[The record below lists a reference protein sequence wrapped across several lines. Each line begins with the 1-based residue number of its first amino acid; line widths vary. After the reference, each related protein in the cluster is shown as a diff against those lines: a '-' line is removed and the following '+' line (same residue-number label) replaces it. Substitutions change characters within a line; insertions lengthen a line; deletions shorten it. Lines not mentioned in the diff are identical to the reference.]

1 MVVVETLLKS
11 RSLGKRGRVEGEEGV
26 CDGRERSK
34 RSKMWVFGHGSVLSG
49 LTRMVSVVSDALT
62 SLWRTSED
70 DACHVQ
76 EIWDCPDT
84 EYATESS
91 EDTETKYQRM
101 LSTCSIERPGPP
113 TVELSVARPVK
124 PLSRVALKQQ
134 LLDKVSMCS
143 NVGRKNAAFENER
156 DRLTHGVM
164 ASSRGARMLKL
175 VPRHDGA
182 VNTNRDAF
190 KEDSNIGIAYTS
202 HGHEDYVGCDQVQEE
217 VSLVDMPCCV
227 EAKAEEGQRCTPPM
241 VFSESGSPDVCKD
254 GETVCRAMKVVGSL
268 VADLGMADEA
278 SAGTSRMLLF
288 GDDLDNEHSSD
299 LLINGGSPQEVENMY
314 QASTD
319 DFTGFNP
326 ITPFEARC
334 RREAPIV
341 SPLPLMLPHADDADC
356 VVIENHTAELSPED
370 CTNHEENPFGNL
382 EQHIDDAPCSGMV
395 VDNDLQQHLETEE
408 PISSAAAR
416 QGSLKSAKALLKK
429 RMMLKQAEEDAL
441 FIRLREVVVNRHL
454 VEKYDQGHSWARL
467 DARGVELNCNID
479 HALLED
485 EVLTFVRQEKGD
497 DILNGYLCKIE
508 EEWQHISSVRQKYSM
523 CEDTPTRSILKR
535 SLPGHKNSHQALTLR
550 WAVENIH
557 HRYPAMEMDT
567 EDVQALR
574 RPSSTRGLRMLLAS
588 ASPNVVVPSPKNSGM
603 DQETEKTEA
612 KKRATNSRSRS
623 RTVGAP
629 SGRATQ
635 GQRLFQAL
643 QQGSSCA
650 EQQIHAPRTLS
661 MIFDRID
668 DDNECYS
675 NMSNSMTTSDNT
687 TSSNSS
693 SRGGLPV
700 GGRWTAEEVTCLIQG
715 FKECIREDATRK
727 NLWKNILDASRG
739 RGISECRTSMDVK
752 DKWKNLRRTALK
764 NVPCRYVKLDEE
776 TLAWLRSDD
785 ANPHSRRT
793 ST

>member
-1 MVVVETLLKS
+1 MVVVETLLES
-11 RSLGKRGRVEGEEGV
+11 RSLGKRGRLEGEEGV
-26 CDGRERSK
+26 CDGRDRSK
-34 RSKMWVFGHGSVLSG
+34 RSKIWAFGNGSVLSG
-49 LTRMVSVVSDALT
+49 LTKMVSVVSDALT

-70 DACHVQ
+70 DACDVQ
-76 EIWDCPDT
+76 EMWDCPDT
-84 EYATESS
+84 EYVKESS

-134 LLDKVSMCS
+134 LLDKVSMGS
-143 NVGRKNAAFENER
+143 SVGRKNVTFEKER
-156 DRLTHGVM
+156 NRLTHGGL
-164 ASSRGARMLKL
+164 ASSRGARMLTL
-175 VPRHDGA
+175 VPKHDGVVDA
-182 VNTNRDAF
+182 SRDAF
-190 KEDSNIGIAYTS
+190 KEDSKIDRAYTS
-202 HGHEDYVGCDQVQEE
+202 HENKDYVGCDQVQEE

-227 EAKAEEGQRCTPPM
+227 EAEQGQRCSSP
-241 VFSESGSPDVCKD
+241 VVLFSESGSPGGCKD
-254 GETVCRAMKVVGSL
+254 GETVCRAMNVVGSL
-268 VADLGMADEA
+268 VAELGMEDEV

-288 GDDLDNEHSSD
+288 GDDLGNEHSSE
-299 LLINGGSPQEVENMY
+299 LLVNGESPQVVENIY

-319 DFTGFNP
+319 DFTGFNA

-334 RREAPIV
+334 SREVPIF
-341 SPLPLMLPHADDADC
+341 SPLPLMLPRADEADC

-370 CTNHEENPFGNL
+370 CTNHEESPFGNL

-395 VDNDLQQHLETEE
+395 VEDDLQHHLETEE

-467 DARGVELNCNID
+467 DARGVELNCSID

-485 EVLTFVRQEKGD
+485 EVLNFVRQEKGD

-535 SLPGHKNSHQALTLR
+535 SLPGHKNPHHTLTLR

-557 HRYPAMEMDT
+557 HRYPAMEVDT
-567 EDVQALR
+567 EDHQALR

-588 ASPNVVVPSPKNSGM
+588 ASPNVVVPSPKNSSM

-623 RTVGAP
+623 RTLGAP
-629 SGRATQ
+629 SGRASQ

-643 QQGSSCA
+643 QQGSCCA

-727 NLWKNILDASRG
+727 NLWKNILDAYRG
-739 RGISECRTSMDVK
+739 RGISECRTSNDVK
-752 DKWKNLRRTALK
+752 DKWKNLRKTALK
-764 NVPCRYVKLDEE
+764 NSTCRYVKLDEE
-776 TLAWLRSDD
+776 TLSWLRSDD